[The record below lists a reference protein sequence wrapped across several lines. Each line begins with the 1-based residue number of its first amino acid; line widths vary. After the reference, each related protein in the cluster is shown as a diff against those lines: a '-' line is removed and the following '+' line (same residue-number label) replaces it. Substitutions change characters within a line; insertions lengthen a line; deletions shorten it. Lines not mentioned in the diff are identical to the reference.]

1 MHMLSRRAV
10 LLPLLLASC
19 SGWEHVDQSPRRLD
33 PLQYGHLNKL
43 GLNVGLVD
51 TEVQFVPGG
60 PGSGDVSAYA
70 PDPPI
75 SALRRM
81 AQDRLVAAGT
91 KGRAVFIIRY
101 ASLVRNGSVY
111 DGNIDVAL
119 DIFGPDNNRVG
130 HVEARAY
137 RRHAGEGNLRSILHD
152 MTRELMDALNVELEY
167 QIRRNLRDWLVEP
180 GAAASQN
187 PTVPTPVE
195 QETLAPPRR

>member
-1 MHMLSRRAV
+1 MHTLPRRAI

-19 SGWEHVDQSPRRLD
+19 GGWERADDTPRRLD

-43 GLNVGLVD
+43 RLNVGLVD

-70 PDPPI
+70 PDPPV

-81 AQDRLVAAGT
+81 AQERLVAAGDRA
-91 KGRAVFIIRY
+91 RAVFIIRY
-101 ASLVRNGSVY
+101 ASLVKNGDVY

-119 DIFGPDNNRVG
+119 DIFGPDNNRIG

-152 MTRELMDALNVELEY
+152 MTRELMNALNVELEY
-167 QIRRNLRDWLVEP
+167 QVRRNLRDWLVEP
-180 GAAASQN
+180 DAASPQN
-187 PTVPTPVE
+187 QTVPAPVE
-195 QETLAPPRR
+195 RETLAPPRR